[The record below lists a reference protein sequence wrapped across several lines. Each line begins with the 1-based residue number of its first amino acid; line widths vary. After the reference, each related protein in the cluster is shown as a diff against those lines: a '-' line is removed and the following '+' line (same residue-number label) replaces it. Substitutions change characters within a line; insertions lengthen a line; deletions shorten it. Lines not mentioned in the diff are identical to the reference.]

1 VFEREPIVGTM
12 SVQVARI
19 LGMRI
24 VGGEYRPG
32 DLLPVEAELCAAI
45 GVSRTTVREGVK
57 MLASKRL
64 IEISPKTGTRVLPFA
79 DWNLLDRD
87 VLAWRLLAQ
96 FDTKIVQDIFEMRL
110 CIEPRA
116 SALAAQQGSEDG
128 LRAIERRYQDVRE
141 TLEQGGDMRL
151 AAQADLEFHMTI
163 INTSQ
168 NGMFI
173 TIGGAVKAALRVS
186 SEMLHRLPE
195 HPMRELSLYDDVRQ
209 SILRRDVDAASLSMT
224 SLLQASRVRLLAM
237 MEDLGQRS

>member
-1 VFEREPIVGTM
+1 MFEREPIVGTM

-96 FDTKIVQDIFEMRL
+96 FDTQIVQDIFEMRL

-141 TLEQGGDMRL
+141 TLQQGGDMRL

-224 SLLQASRVRLLAM
+224 SLLQASRVRLLSM
-237 MEDLGQRS
+237 MEDLGQRA

>member
-1 VFEREPIVGTM
+1 
-12 SVQVARI
+12 
-19 LGMRI
+19 
-24 VGGEYRPG
+24 
-32 DLLPVEAELCAAI
+32 
-45 GVSRTTVREGVK
+45 VSRTTVREGVK

-224 SLLQASRVRLLAM
+224 ALLQASRVRLLAM
-237 MEDLGQRS
+237 MEDLGQRG

>member
-1 VFEREPIVGTM
+1 VFEREP
-12 SVQVARI
+12 
-19 LGMRI
+19 I

-32 DLLPVEAELCAAI
+32 DLLQVEADLCAAI

-87 VLAWRLLAQ
+87 VLAYRLLAQ

-128 LRAIERRYQDVRE
+128 PRAQR
-141 TLEQGGDMRL
+141 
-151 AAQADLEFHMTI
+151 
-163 INTSQ
+163 
-168 NGMFI
+168 
-173 TIGGAVKAALRVS
+173 
-186 SEMLHRLPE
+186 
-195 HPMRELSLYDDVRQ
+195 
-209 SILRRDVDAASLSMT
+209 ASLSD
-224 SLLQASRVRLLAM
+224 LAPFV
-237 MEDLGQRS
+237 

>member
-32 DLLPVEAELCAAI
+32 DLLPVEADLCAAI

-141 TLEQGGDMRL
+141 TLQQGGDMRL

-224 SLLQASRVRLLAM
+224 ALLQASRVRLLSM
-237 MEDLGQRS
+237 MEDLGQRG

>member
-1 VFEREPIVGTM
+1 MFEREPIVGTM

-57 MLASKRL
+57 MLSSKRL
-64 IEISPKTGTRVLPFA
+64 IEISPKTGTRVLPFS

-116 SALAAQQGSEDG
+116 SALAAQQGTEDG

-141 TLEQGGDMRL
+141 TLQHGGDMRL

-224 SLLQASRVRLLAM
+224 ALLQASRVRLLAM
-237 MEDLGQRS
+237 MEDLGQRG

>member
-32 DLLPVEAELCAAI
+32 DLLPVEADLCAAI

-96 FDTKIVQDIFEMRL
+96 FDTQIVQDIFEMRL

-224 SLLQASRVRLLAM
+224 ALLQASRVRLLAM
-237 MEDLGQRS
+237 MEDLGQRG

>member
-32 DLLPVEAELCAAI
+32 DLLPVEADLCAAI

-224 SLLQASRVRLLAM
+224 ALLQASRVRLLAM
-237 MEDLGQRS
+237 MEDLGQRR

>member
-1 VFEREPIVGTM
+1 MFEREPIVGTM

-57 MLASKRL
+57 MLSSKRL
-64 IEISPKTGTRVLPFA
+64 IEISPKTGTRVLPFS

-141 TLEQGGDMRL
+141 TLQQGGDMRL

-209 SILRRDVDAASLSMT
+209 SILRRDVDAASLSMAA
-224 SLLQASRVRLLAM
+224 LLQASRVRLLSM
-237 MEDLGQRS
+237 MEDLGQRG

>member
-1 VFEREPIVGTM
+1 MFERGPLVGTM
-12 SVQVARI
+12 SAQVARV

-32 DLLPVEAELCAAI
+32 ELLPVEAELCAAL
-45 GVSRTTVREGVK
+45 GVSRTTIREGVK

-110 CIEPRA
+110 CFEPRA
-116 SALAAQQGSEDG
+116 SALVAQHGTEDA
-128 LRAIERRYQDVRE
+128 LRAIERRYQDVSD
-141 TLEQGGDMRL
+141 TLRPGGNLRV

-163 INTSQ
+163 INMSQ

-186 SEMLHRLPE
+186 SEMLHRLPD
-195 HPMRELSLYDDVRQ
+195 HPMRELSLYDEVRR
-209 SILRRDVDAASLSMT
+209 SIVARDVDAASQSMT
-224 SLLQASRVRLLAM
+224 ALLQASRDRLLAM
-237 MEDLGQRS
+237 MEDLGQRG

>member
-1 VFEREPIVGTM
+1 MFEREPIVGTM

-32 DLLPVEAELCAAI
+32 DLLPVEADLCAAI

-64 IEISPKTGTRVLPFA
+64 IEISPKTGTRVLSFA

-141 TLEQGGDMRL
+141 TLQQGGDMRL

-209 SILRRDVDAASLSMT
+209 SILRRNVDAASLSMT
-224 SLLQASRVRLLAM
+224 ALLQASRVRLLSM
-237 MEDLGQRS
+237 MENLGQRG

>member
-32 DLLPVEAELCAAI
+32 DLLPVEADLCAAI

-163 INTSQ
+163 INTSR

-209 SILRRDVDAASLSMT
+209 SILRRDVEAASQSMT
-224 SLLQASRVRLLAM
+224 SLLQASRVRLLSM
-237 MEDLGQRS
+237 MQDLGQRG

>member
-32 DLLPVEAELCAAI
+32 DLLPVEADLCAAI

-96 FDTKIVQDIFEMRL
+96 FDTKIVQD
-110 CIEPRA
+110 
-116 SALAAQQGSEDG
+116 SEDG

-224 SLLQASRVRLLAM
+224 ALLQASRVRLLAM
-237 MEDLGQRS
+237 MEDLGQRR

>member
-57 MLASKRL
+57 MLSSKRL
-64 IEISPKTGTRVLPFA
+64 IEISPKTGTRVLPFS

-116 SALAAQQGSEDG
+116 SALAAQQGTEDG

-141 TLEQGGDMRL
+141 TLQHGGDMRL

-224 SLLQASRVRLLAM
+224 ALLQASRVRLLAM
-237 MEDLGQRS
+237 MEDLGQRG

>member
-32 DLLPVEAELCAAI
+32 DLLPVEADLCAAI

-87 VLAWRLLAQ
+87 VLGWRLLAQ

-224 SLLQASRVRLLAM
+224 ALLQASRVRLLAM
-237 MEDLGQRS
+237 MEDLGQRR

>member
-1 VFEREPIVGTM
+1 LFEREPVVGTM

-32 DLLPVEAELCAAI
+32 DLLPVEADLCAAI

-224 SLLQASRVRLLAM
+224 ALLQASRVRLLSM
-237 MEDLGQRS
+237 MEDLGQRG

>member
-1 VFEREPIVGTM
+1 MFEREPIVGTM

-32 DLLPVEAELCAAI
+32 DLLPVEADLCAAI

-57 MLASKRL
+57 MLSSKRL
-64 IEISPKTGTRVLPFA
+64 IEISPKTGTRVLPFS

-141 TLEQGGDMRL
+141 TLQQGGDMRL

-224 SLLQASRVRLLAM
+224 ALLQASRVRLLSM
-237 MEDLGQRS
+237 MEDLGQRG

>member
-1 VFEREPIVGTM
+1 MFEREPIVGTM

-209 SILRRDVDAASLSMT
+209 SILRHDVDAASLSMT
-224 SLLQASRVRLLAM
+224 ALLQASRVRLLAM
-237 MEDLGQRS
+237 MEDLGQRG

>member
-1 VFEREPIVGTM
+1 MFEREPIVGTM

-32 DLLPVEAELCAAI
+32 DLLPVEADLCAAI

-224 SLLQASRVRLLAM
+224 ALLQASRVRLLSM
-237 MEDLGQRS
+237 MEDLGQRG

>member
-1 VFEREPIVGTM
+1 MFERGPLVGTM
-12 SVQVARI
+12 SAQVARV

-32 DLLPVEAELCAAI
+32 ALLPVEADLCAAL
-45 GVSRTTVREGVK
+45 GVSRTTIREGVK

-79 DWNLLDRD
+79 DWNLLVRD

-96 FDTKIVQDIFEMRL
+96 FDTKIVHDIFEMRL
-110 CIEPRA
+110 CFEPRA
-116 SALAAQQGSEDG
+116 SALVAQHGTDEA
-128 LRAIERRYQDVRE
+128 LRAIERRYQDVSD
-141 TLEQGGDMRL
+141 TLQPGGDMRV

-163 INTSQ
+163 INMSQ

-186 SEMLHRLPE
+186 SEMLHRLPD
-195 HPMRELSLYDDVRQ
+195 HPMRELSLYDEVRR
-209 SILRRDVDAASLSMT
+209 SILARDVEAASQSMT
-224 SLLQASRVRLLAM
+224 ALLQASRDRLLSM
-237 MEDLGQRS
+237 MEDLGQRG

>member
-32 DLLPVEAELCAAI
+32 DLLPVEADLCAAI

-87 VLAWRLLAQ
+87 VLAWRLLSQ

-141 TLEQGGDMRL
+141 TLQQGGDMRL

-209 SILRRDVDAASLSMT
+209 SILRRDVEAASLSMT
-224 SLLQASRVRLLAM
+224 ALLQASRVRLLSM
-237 MEDLGQRS
+237 MEDLGQRG

>member
-1 VFEREPIVGTM
+1 MFEREPVVGTM

-87 VLAWRLLAQ
+87 VLAWRMLAQ

-116 SALAAQQGSEDG
+116 SALAAQHGSEEG
-128 LRAIERRYQDVRE
+128 HRAIERRYQEVRE
-141 TLEQGGDMRL
+141 TLEQGGDLRL

-186 SEMLHRLPE
+186 SEMLHRVAE
-195 HPMRELSLYDDVRQ
+195 HPMRELSLYDDVRRA
-209 SILRRDVDAASLSMT
+209 ILARDIEAASLSMT
-224 SLLQASRVRLLAM
+224 ALLQASRDRLLAM
-237 MEDLGQRS
+237 MEDLGPTT

>member
-116 SALAAQQGSEDG
+116 SALAAQQGSDDG

-141 TLEQGGDMRL
+141 TLQQGGDMRL

-209 SILRRDVDAASLSMT
+209 SILRRDVEAASQSMT
-224 SLLQASRVRLLAM
+224 SLLQASRVRLLSM
-237 MEDLGQRS
+237 MQDLGQRG

>member
-1 VFEREPIVGTM
+1 MFEREPIVGTM

-57 MLASKRL
+57 MLSSKRL
-64 IEISPKTGTRVLPFA
+64 IEISPKTGTRVLPFS

-141 TLEQGGDMRL
+141 TLQQGGDMRL

-224 SLLQASRVRLLAM
+224 ALLQASRVRLLAM
-237 MEDLGQRS
+237 MEDLGQRG

>member
-1 VFEREPIVGTM
+1 MFEREPIVGTM

-57 MLASKRL
+57 MLSSKRL
-64 IEISPKTGTRVLPFA
+64 IEISPKTGTRVLPFS

-141 TLEQGGDMRL
+141 TLQQGGDMRL

-224 SLLQASRVRLLAM
+224 ALLQASRVRLLSM
-237 MEDLGQRS
+237 MEDLGQRG

>member
-32 DLLPVEAELCAAI
+32 DLLPVEADLCAAI

-163 INTSQ
+163 INTSR

-224 SLLQASRVRLLAM
+224 ALLQASRVRLLSM
-237 MEDLGQRS
+237 MEDLGQRG

>member
-1 VFEREPIVGTM
+1 VFEREPVVGTM

-32 DLLPVEAELCAAI
+32 DLLPVEADLCAAI

-141 TLEQGGDMRL
+141 TLQQGGDMRL

-224 SLLQASRVRLLAM
+224 ALLQASRVRLLSM
-237 MEDLGQRS
+237 MEDLGQRG

>member
-32 DLLPVEAELCAAI
+32 DLLPVEADLCAAI

-224 SLLQASRVRLLAM
+224 ALLQASRVRLLSM
-237 MEDLGQRS
+237 MEDLGQRG